1 MFGRFVSADKR
12 RLRLLEKA
20 PEGPVRDYLAHPFPD
35 EKQGIFETRIVSM
48 DFETTGLD
56 TQKDDI
62 LSIGYVELQ
71 HNAIRLHSATHIY
84 LEAQQAIPEASAV
97 IHRITDDMA
106 ADVGK
111 PLSSIMTEMLDY
123 LKGKVILAHHADIER
138 TFLQKACNE
147 LWGFA
152 PVFPMID
159 TLELARQ
166 WFDRRNMHFSP
177 HELRLF
183 NLRDRYGLPRYPAHN
198 ALTDALSTAELFL
211 AQLDYIG
218 DAHKLRLK
226 QFLVKGK

>member
-1 MFGRFVSADKR
+1 MFGRFVTAEKR
-12 RLRLLEKA
+12 RQRLLEKA
-20 PEGPVRDYLAHPFPD
+20 PDGPVRDYLSHPFPE
-35 EKQGIFETRIVSM
+35 EKQEIFDTVIVSM

-56 TQKDDI
+56 TRKDDI
-62 LSIGYVELQ
+62 LSIGYVEMQ
-71 HNAIRLHSATHIY
+71 HGAIRLASATHIY

-106 ADVGK
+106 ADAGK
-111 PLSSIMTEMLDY
+111 PLSEIMTDLLGY

-177 HELRLF
+177 GELRLF

>member
-1 MFGRFVSADKR
+1 MFGRFLSADKQR
-12 RLRLLEKA
+12 QRLLAKA
-20 PEGPVRDYLAHPFPD
+20 PKGPVRDYLSHPFPD
-35 EKQGIFETRIVSM
+35 ASMAIFETEIVSM

-56 TQKDDI
+56 TSKDDI
-62 LSIGYVELQ
+62 LSIGYVEMT
-71 HNAIRLHSATHIY
+71 HSTIEVGTAVHIY

-106 ADVGK
+106 AIQGK
-111 PLSSIMTEMLDY
+111 PLEVIMTGLLETLQ
-123 LKGKVILAHHADIER
+123 GKVVLAHHAAIER
-138 TFLQKACNE
+138 SFMQKHCME

-152 PVFPMID
+152 PIFPMID

-177 HELRLF
+177 NELRLF
-183 NLRDRYGLPRYPAHN
+183 NLRERYGLPRYPAHN

-218 DAHKLRLK
+218 NAHKLPLK
-226 QFLVKGK
+226 RFLVRGK

>member
-1 MFGRFVSADKR
+1 MFGRFVTAEKR
-12 RLRLLEKA
+12 RQRLHGKA

-35 EKQGIFETRIVSM
+35 DRQGILDTVIVSM

-71 HNAIRLHSATHIY
+71 HGAIRLAGATHIY

-97 IHRITDDMA
+97 IHRITDDIA
-106 ADVGK
+106 ADAGK
-111 PLSSIMTEMLDY
+111 PLSAIMTEMLDY

-138 TFLQKACNE
+138 TFLQKACKE

-152 PVFPMID
+152 PIFPMID

-211 AQLDYIG
+211 AQMDHIG

-226 QFLVKGK
+226 QFLVRGK

>member
-1 MFGRFVSADKR
+1 MFGRFISADKR
-12 RLRLLEKA
+12 RQRLLDKA
-20 PEGPVRDYLAHPFPD
+20 PEGPVREYLAHPFPD
-35 EKQGIFETRIVSM
+35 EKMEIFETTIVSM

-62 LSIGYVELQ
+62 LSIGYVEMA
-71 HNAIRLHSATHIY
+71 HGAIQLGSAVHIY
-84 LEAQQAIPEASAV
+84 LEAQQDIPEASAV

-111 PLSSIMTEMLDY
+111 PLNEIMTDLLDY
-123 LKGKVILAHHADIER
+123 LKGKVILAHHANIER
-138 TFLQKACNE
+138 TFLQKHCEE

-166 WFDRRNMHFSP
+166 WFDRRNMIFSP
-177 HELRLF
+177 NELRLF

-218 DAHKLRLK
+218 NAHKLPLK
-226 QFLVKGK
+226 QFLVRGK

>member
-1 MFGRFVSADKR
+1 MFGRFVTAEKR
-12 RLRLLEKA
+12 RQRLLEKA
-20 PEGPVRDYLAHPFPD
+20 PDGPVRDYLSHPFPE
-35 EKQGIFETRIVSM
+35 EKQEIFDTVIVSM

-56 TQKDDI
+56 TRKDDI
-62 LSIGYVELQ
+62 LSIGYVEME
-71 HNAIRLHSATHIY
+71 HGAIRLASATHIY

-106 ADVGK
+106 ADAGK
-111 PLSSIMTEMLDY
+111 PLSEIMTDLLGY

-177 HELRLF
+177 GELRLF

>member
-1 MFGRFVSADKR
+1 MFGKFLSANKR
-12 RLRLLEKA
+12 RQRLLAKT
-20 PEGPVRDYLAHPFPD
+20 PEGPVREFLEHPFPD
-35 EKQGIFETRIVSM
+35 DSIPIFETDIVSM

-56 TQKDDI
+56 TSKDDI
-62 LSIGYVELQ
+62 LSIGYLEMSRG
-71 HNAIRLHSATHIY
+71 AIQLGTSVHIY

-106 ADVGK
+106 ADEGK
-111 PLSSIMTEMLDY
+111 PLLEIMTELLDT
-123 LKGKVILAHHADIER
+123 LKGKVILAHHAAIER
-138 TFLQKACNE
+138 SFLQKHCME

-152 PVFPMID
+152 PIFPMID

-177 HELRLF
+177 NELRLF
-183 NLRDRYGLPRYPAHN
+183 NLRERYGLPRYPAHN

-218 DAHKLRLK
+218 NAHKLPLK
-226 QFLVKGK
+226 RFLVRGK